1 MSWSRRIVCCGFL
14 LAGCGYRPLY
24 GERGADGAS
33 VVDELALVRIEAIPN
48 RIGQQLYNLLRER
61 LNPQG
66 KPGAPKY
73 ALKVTLTEQR
83 ENLFLEKDETAT
95 RANLT
100 LKADF
105 TLSRID
111 GGSVIAKGLS
121 RSVSSYDILASQ
133 FASVVSEEDAL
144 LRGVRVIS
152 DDIKTRVALALS
164 AESTGG

>member
-1 MSWSRRIVCCGFL
+1 MSWSRRVICCGL
-14 LAGCGYRPLY
+14 LLSGCGYRPLY

-33 VVDELALVRIEAIPN
+33 VANELALVRIEAIPD
-48 RIGQQLYNLLRER
+48 RIGQQLYNMLRER
-61 LNPQG
+61 LNPRG
-66 KPGAPKY
+66 KSEAPKY

-111 GGSVIAKGLS
+111 GGEVIMKGLS

-133 FASVVSEEDAL
+133 FASVVSEEDAR
-144 LRGVRVIS
+144 LRGARAIS
-152 DDIKTRVALALS
+152 DEIKTRVALALS
-164 AESTGG
+164 AETAGG

>member
-1 MSWSRRIVCCGFL
+1 MSWSRRIVCCGLL

-24 GERGADGAS
+24 GERGAAGES
-33 VVDELALVRIEAIPN
+33 VVEELAQVRIEAIPD

-61 LNPQG
+61 LNPRG
-66 KPGAPKY
+66 KPAAPKY

-105 TLSRID
+105 TLTRIED
-111 GGSVIAKGLS
+111 EEIIIKGLS

-133 FASVVSEEDAL
+133 FASVVSEEDAR
-144 LRGVRVIS
+144 LRGARAIS
-152 DDIKTRVALALS
+152 DEIKTRVALALS
-164 AESTGG
+164 ADTAGS